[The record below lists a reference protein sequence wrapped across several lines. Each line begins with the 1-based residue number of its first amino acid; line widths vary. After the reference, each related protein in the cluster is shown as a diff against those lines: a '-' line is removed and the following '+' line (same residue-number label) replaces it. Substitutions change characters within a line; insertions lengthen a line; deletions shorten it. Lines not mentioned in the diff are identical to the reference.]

1 MTESP
6 PKTKGVV
13 AIDGPAGCGKSTV
26 AQMLA
31 RRLGYTYIDT
41 GAMYRAVAYHVQQAG
56 LDVETDAE
64 EIVRLARELSFEFQQ
79 VGDSQHLFVDGEDVE
94 EVIRSVEVGNLS
106 SPVSAIPQ
114 VREHLVAAQRQ
125 MAAAGGVVMEGRDIG
140 TVVLPDADL
149 KVFLT
154 ATAGERARRRWRQ
167 LQEQGIIDDYEQVLR
182 DQLERDKRDSSR
194 TVAPLRPAEDARELV
209 TDEVTAQQVVD
220 ILEGWLQEAL
230 CRGGNHAQGA

>member
-6 PKTKGVV
+6 PQIKGVV

-31 RRLGYTYIDT
+31 RRLGYIYVDS
-41 GAMYRAVAYHVQQAG
+41 GAMYRAVAYRASQAA
-56 LDVETDAE
+56 LDAERDAE
-64 EIVRLARELSFEFQQ
+64 EIGNLAGELSFEFQQ
-79 VGDSQHLFVDGEDVE
+79 VDDKQHLFVDGEDVE
-94 EVIRSVEVGNLS
+94 EVIRTVEVGNLS

-114 VREHLVAAQRQ
+114 VREHLVADQRQ
-125 MAAAGGVVMEGRDIG
+125 MAAQGGVIMEGRDIG

-167 LQEQGIIDDYEQVLR
+167 LQEQGIIEDYEQVLR

-194 TVAPLRPAEDARELV
+194 AVAPLRPAEDARELA
-209 TDEVTAQQVVD
+209 TDEPTAQQVVD
-220 ILEGWLQEAL
+220 VLESWLQEARA
-230 CRGGNHAQGA
+230 RGGDDAQDT

>member
-1 MTESP
+1 MTESLA
-6 PKTKGVV
+6 KGKAVV

-31 RRLGYTYIDT
+31 RRLGYIYIDS
-41 GAMYRAVAYHVQQAG
+41 GAMYRAVAYRASQAA
-56 LDVETDAE
+56 LDAERDAE
-64 EIVRLARELSFEFQQ
+64 EIGNLAGELTFEFQQ
-79 VGDSQHLFVDGEDVE
+79 VGDEQHLFGDGEDVE
-94 EVIRSVEVGNLS
+94 EMIRTVEVGNLS

-114 VREHLVAAQRQ
+114 VRKYLVAAQRK
-125 MAAAGGVVMEGRDIG
+125 MAAQGGVVMEGRDIG

-167 LQEQGIIDDYEQVLR
+167 LQEQGIIEDYEQVLR
-182 DQLERDKRDSSR
+182 DQLERDERDTSR
-194 TVAPLRPAEDARELV
+194 AVAPLRPAEDARELV

-220 ILEGWLQEAL
+220 ILEGWLQQAPAH
-230 CRGGNHAQGA
+230 GGDDAQGT

>member
-6 PKTKGVV
+6 RKAKAVI

-31 RRLGYTYIDT
+31 RRLGYIYVDS
-41 GAMYRAVAYHVQQAG
+41 GAMYRAVAYRAMEAG
-56 LDVETDAE
+56 LDVDRDAE
-64 EIVRLARELSFEFQQ
+64 EIDRLAGELSFEFQQ
-79 VGDSQHLFVDGEDVE
+79 VAEGQHLFVDGEDVE
-94 EVIRSVEVGNLS
+94 EAIRSVEVGNLS

-167 LQEQGIIDDYEQVLR
+167 LQEQGIIEDYEQVLR
-182 DQLERDKRDSSR
+182 DQLERDRRDTSR
-194 TVAPLRPAEDARELV
+194 ALAPLRPAEDARELA
-209 TDEVTAQQVVD
+209 TDEVTPQQVVD
-220 ILEGWLQEAL
+220 VLEGWLQEAL
-230 CRGGNHAQGA
+230 ANGGDDAQGA

>member
-6 PKTKGVV
+6 PRTEAVV

-26 AQMLA
+26 SQILA
-31 RRLGYTYIDT
+31 RRLGYVYVDS
-41 GAMYRAVAYHVQQAG
+41 GAMYRAVAYRASQAE
-56 LDVETDAE
+56 LDAARDAE
-64 EIVRLARELSFEFQQ
+64 EIGRLAGKLSFEFRQ
-79 VGDSQHLFVDGEDVE
+79 VGDSQHLFVDGEDLE
-94 EVIRSVEVGNLS
+94 EAIRSVEVGNLS

-125 MAAAGGVVMEGRDIG
+125 MAALGGVVMEGRDIG

-167 LQEQGIIDDYEQVLR
+167 LQEQGIIEDYEQVLR
-182 DQLERDKRDSSR
+182 DQLERDRRDISR
-194 TVAPLRPAEDARELV
+194 TVAPLRPAEDARELP

-220 ILEGWLQEAL
+220 VLESWLQEAL
-230 CRGGNHAQGA
+230 AGGGHDAQGA

>member
-6 PKTKGVV
+6 PENKAVL

-31 RRLGYTYIDT
+31 RRLGYIYVDS
-41 GAMYRAVAYHVQQAG
+41 GAMYRAVAFRASQAA
-56 LDVETDAE
+56 LDVERDAE
-64 EIVRLARELSFEFQQ
+64 EIGNLAGELSFEFQQ
-79 VGDSQHLFVDGEDVE
+79 VGDEQHLFVDDEDVE
-94 EVIRSVEVGNLS
+94 EAIRSVEVSNLS

-125 MAAAGGVVMEGRDIG
+125 MAAQGGVIMEGRDIG

-167 LQEQGIIDDYEQVLR
+167 LQEQGIIEDYEQVLR

-194 TVAPLRPAEDARELV
+194 AVAPLRPAEDARELV
-209 TDEVTAQQVVD
+209 TDELTIQQVVD
-220 ILEGWLQEAL
+220 VLESWLQEAL
-230 CRGGNHAQGA
+230 TRGGDDAQGT

>member
-6 PKTKGVV
+6 SKIKGVV

-31 RRLGYTYIDT
+31 RRLGYIYVDS
-41 GAMYRAVAYHVQQAG
+41 GAMYRAVAYRAMEAG
-56 LDVETDAE
+56 LDVDRDAE
-64 EIVRLARELSFEFQQ
+64 EIDRLAGELSFEFQQ
-79 VGDSQHLFVDGEDVE
+79 VAEGQHLFVDGEDVE
-94 EVIRSVEVGNLS
+94 EAIRSVEVGNLS

-167 LQEQGIIDDYEQVLR
+167 LQEQGIIEDYEQVLR
-182 DQLERDKRDSSR
+182 DQLERDRRDTSR
-194 TVAPLRPAEDARELV
+194 AVAPLRRAEDARELV
-209 TDEVTAQQVVD
+209 TDEVTPQQVVD
-220 ILEGWLQEAL
+220 VLEGWLQEAL
-230 CRGGNHAQGA
+230 ANGGDDAQGA

>member
-6 PKTKGVV
+6 RKAKAVI

>member
-1 MTESP
+1 MTEYLSRI
-6 PKTKGVV
+6 KGVV

-31 RRLGYTYIDT
+31 RRLGYIYIDT
-41 GAMYRAVAYHVQQAG
+41 GAMYRAVAYRASQAA
-56 LDVETDAE
+56 LDAEIDAE
-64 EIVRLARELSFEFQQ
+64 EIGNLAGRLSFEFRQ
-79 VGDSQHLFVDGEDVE
+79 VGDEQDLFVNGEDVE

-125 MAAAGGVVMEGRDIG
+125 MAAQGGVVMEGRDIG

-167 LQEQGIIDDYEQVLR
+167 LQEQDIIEDYEQVLR
-182 DQLERDKRDSSR
+182 DQLERDSRDSSR
-194 TVAPLRPAEDARELV
+194 SVAPLRPAEDARELA
-209 TDEVTAQQVVD
+209 TNQLTAQQVVD
-220 ILEGWLQEAL
+220 VLEGWLQEVMD
-230 CRGGNHAQGA
+230 NAQGT

>member
-6 PKTKGVV
+6 PKIKGVV
-13 AIDGPAGCGKSTV
+13 ALDGPAGCGKSTV

-31 RRLGYTYIDT
+31 RRLGYIYVDS
-41 GAMYRAVAYHVQQAG
+41 GAMYRAVAYRASQAG
-56 LDVETDAE
+56 LDVDRDAE
-64 EIVRLARELSFEFQQ
+64 EIGRLAGELIFEFQQ

-140 TVVLPDADL
+140 TVVLPEADL
-149 KVFLT
+149 KAFLT

-167 LQEQGIIDDYEQVLR
+167 LQEQGIIEDYEQVLR

-194 TVAPLRPAEDARELV
+194 AVAPLRPAEDARELS
-209 TDEVTAQQVVD
+209 TNELTAQQVVD
-220 ILEGWLQEAL
+220 VLESWLQEAL
-230 CRGGNHAQGA
+230 AGGGDDAQGA

>member
-1 MTESP
+1 MTESLA
-6 PKTKGVV
+6 KGKCVV

-31 RRLGYTYIDT
+31 ARLGYIYIDT
-41 GAMYRAVAYHVQQAG
+41 GAMYRAVACHIQQAG

-64 EIVRLARELSFEFQQ
+64 EIGNLAGELSFEFRQI
-79 VGDSQHLFVDGEDVE
+79 GDEQHLFADDEDVE
-94 EVIRSVEVGNLS
+94 EAIRSVEVSNLS

-114 VREHLVAAQRQ
+114 VRKHLVAAQRQ
-125 MAAAGGVVMEGRDIG
+125 MAAQGGVVMEGRDIG

-167 LQEQGIIDDYEQVLR
+167 LQEQGIIEDYEQVLR

-194 TVAPLRPAEDARELV
+194 AVAPLRPAEDARELV
-209 TDEVTAQQVVD
+209 TDKLTIQQVVD
-220 ILEGWLQEAL
+220 VLESWLQEAL
-230 CRGGNHAQGA
+230 ARGGDDAQGT

>member
-6 PKTKGVV
+6 PRIKGVV

-31 RRLGYTYIDT
+31 WRLGHVYIDS
-41 GAMYRAVAYHVQQAG
+41 GAMYRAVAYRASQAG
-56 LDVETDAE
+56 LEVEADAE
-64 EIVRLARELSFEFQQ
+64 QIGNLAGELTFEFRQ
-79 VGDSQHLFVDGEDVE
+79 VDDEQHLFVDGEDIE
-94 EVIRSVEVGNLS
+94 EAIRSVEGGNLS

-125 MAAAGGVVMEGRDIG
+125 MAVPGGVIMEGRDIG
-140 TVVLPDADL
+140 TVVLPEADL

-167 LQEQGIIDDYEQVLR
+167 LQEQGIIEDYEQVLR
-182 DQLERDKRDSSR
+182 DQLKRDSRDSSR
-194 TVAPLRPAEDARELV
+194 AVAPLRPAEDARELA
-209 TDEVTAQQVVD
+209 TDNLTAQQVVD
-220 ILEGWLQEAL
+220 LLESWLREAL
-230 CRGGNHAQGA
+230 ARGGDDAQDA

>member
-6 PKTKGVV
+6 RKAKAVI

-41 GAMYRAVAYHVQQAG
+41 GAMYRAVAYHAQQAG